1 MIGTAS
7 RIHARVVAELK
18 RTVAAG
24 YVHDAPSEIIAY
36 SFDGTFQQRRP
47 DLAISPG
54 STEEVAAVMRIAARE
69 AIPIIARGASSG
81 LAGGTI
87 PESGGLILNL
97 ARMDRIVE
105 IDTSN
110 VCVVA
115 QAGVVTLQLQQAVE
129 RVGLF
134 YPPDPASSR
143 QSTIGGNV
151 ATNAGGPRCLKY
163 GVTRD
168 YVIGMTVVLASG
180 EIMRLGGKFTKNAT
194 GYQLMQLLVG
204 SEGTLGIVTE
214 VILRL
219 APLPRARVT
228 AVASFS
234 QLAQASQAVS
244 KIMGGGILPATL
256 ELMDGTTINV
266 VEDFLEIGLPRQAQA
281 MLLLEQDGG
290 DESVARADVERMA
303 EICRS
308 LGAEQVQIATSAAE
322 RDKLWQARRA
332 VSAALGRLR
341 PNKLG
346 EDVVV
351 PKSEIPAMIAAVGEI
366 AATYGLPIPVFGHAG
381 DGNLHP
387 NILFDLRDPDE
398 VQRVEFAA
406 RDIFRAAIRLGG
418 TLSGEH
424 GVGTLKREFL
434 EEAQGVPAVAL
445 SRSIKAVFDP
455 RGLLNPGKVFPTGR
469 GTAGF
474 LAELPTLQG
483 TTPG

>member
-1 MIGTAS
+1 VTSATLAG
-7 RIHARVVAELK
+7 EL
-18 RTVAAG
+18 RTVVDPS
-24 YVHDAPSEIIAY
+24 YVHDQPSEIISY
-36 SFDGTFQQRRP
+36 SYDGTFQQHRP
-47 DLAISPG
+47 DLVVSPA
-54 STEEVAAVMRIAARE
+54 STEEVAAVMRIAARTKT
-69 AIPIIARGASSG
+69 PIIARGASSG

-87 PESGGLILNL
+87 PESGGLVLNL

-105 IDTSN
+105 IDTAN
-110 VCVVA
+110 VCVTA

-129 RVGLF
+129 KIGLF

-168 YVIGMTVVLASG
+168 YVIGLTVVLASG
-180 EIMRLGGKFTKNAT
+180 EILRLGGKVTKNAT
-194 GYQLMQLLVG
+194 GYGLMQLIVG

-228 AVASFS
+228 ALAVFG
-234 QLAQASQAVS
+234 QLDQASQAVS
-244 KIMGGGILPATL
+244 RIMGSGILPATL

-266 VEDFLEIGLPRQAQA
+266 VEDFLHIGLPRHAA
-281 MLLLEQDGG
+281 ALLLLEQDGA
-290 DESVARADVERMA
+290 DEAVARADVERMG
-303 EICRS
+303 EICRA
-308 LGAEQVQIATSAAE
+308 LGASDIQVATSAAE
-322 RDKLWQARRA
+322 RDKLWQARRS

-366 AATYGLPIPVFGHAG
+366 AARYDLPIPVFGHAG

-387 NILFDLRDPDE
+387 NILFDLRDVDE

-434 EEAQGVPAVAL
+434 EEAQGSLAVSL

-455 RGLLNPGKVFPTGR
+455 FGLLNPGKVFPTGR
-469 GTAGF
+469 GIVGF
-474 LAELPTLQG
+474 LSDLPTLEG
-483 TTPG
+483 STPG

>member
-1 MIGTAS
+1 VSPIDLG
-7 RIHARVVAELK
+7 VVAELK
-18 RTVAAG
+18 RTVAPG

-47 DLAISPG
+47 DLAVSPG
-54 STEEVAAVMRIAARE
+54 STEEVAAIVRIAARE
-69 AIPIIARGASSG
+69 GIPIIARGASSG

-97 ARMDRIVE
+97 ARMDAIVE

-194 GYQLMQLLVG
+194 GYQLMQVFVG

-214 VILRL
+214 VTLRL

-228 AVASFS
+228 AVATFS
-234 QLAQASQAVS
+234 QLTQASQAVS
-244 KIMGGGILPATL
+244 KIMGSGILPATL

-266 VEDFLEIGLPRQAQA
+266 VEDFLQIGLPRHAQA
-281 MLLLEQDGG
+281 LLLLEQDGG
-290 DESVARADVERMA
+290 DETVARSDVERMA
-303 EICRS
+303 EVCRS

-322 RDKLWQARRA
+322 RDGLWQARRA

-398 VQRVEFAA
+398 VKRVECAA

-434 EEAQGVPAVAL
+434 AEAQGAIAVRLA
-445 SRSIKAVFDP
+445 RSIKAAFDP
-455 RGLLNPGKVFPTGR
+455 QGLLNPGKVFPTGR
-469 GTAGF
+469 GTEGF
-474 LAELPTLQG
+474 LADLPTLAG
-483 TTPG
+483 STPG

>member
-1 MIGTAS
+1 VV
-7 RIHARVVAELK
+7 RVC
-18 RTVAAG
+18 
-24 YVHDAPSEIIAY
+24 
-36 SFDGTFQQRRP
+36 
-47 DLAISPG
+47 
-54 STEEVAAVMRIAARE
+54 ARE
-69 AIPIIARGASSG
+69 GIPIIARGASSG

-87 PESGGLILNL
+87 PESGGVVLNL
-97 ARMDRIVE
+97 ARMDRIIE
-105 IDTSN
+105 IDSAN

-129 RVGLF
+129 RRGLF

-168 YVIGMTVVLASG
+168 YVIGLKVVLASG
-180 EIMRLGGKFTKNAT
+180 EILRLGGKITKNAT
-194 GYQLMQLLVG
+194 GYGLMQLFVG

-228 AVASFS
+228 A
-234 QLAQASQAVS
+234 LAVFDELPMASQAVS
-244 KIMGGGILPATL
+244 NIMGGGILPATL

-266 VEDFLEIGLPRQAQA
+266 VEDFLHIGLPRQAQA
-281 MLLLEQDGG
+281 LLLLEQDGP
-290 DESVARADVERMA
+290 DEAVARADVERMA

-308 LGAEQVQIATSAAE
+308 LGASQIRVAASAAE
-322 RDKLWQARRA
+322 RDELWLARRS

-346 EDVVV
+346 EDIVV
-351 PKSEIPAMIAAVGEI
+351 PKSEIPAMIDAVREI
-366 AATYGLPIPVFGHAG
+366 ASTYGLPIPVFGHAG

-398 VQRVEFAA
+398 VQRVEHAA
-406 RDIFRAAIRLGG
+406 RDIFRTAIRLGG

-434 EEAQGVPAVAL
+434 EEAHGPLAVSLA
-445 SRSIKAVFDP
+445 RSIKQVFDP

-469 GTAGF
+469 GITGF
-474 LAELPTLQG
+474 LADLPTLEG
-483 TTPG
+483 ATPG

>member
-1 MIGTAS
+1 MTIALADEL
-7 RIHARVVAELK
+7 RAVVAP
-18 RTVAAG
+18 G
-24 YVHDAPSEIIAY
+24 YVHTAPSEIISY
-36 SFDGTFQQRRP
+36 SYDGTFQQRRP
-47 DLAISPG
+47 DLAVSPA
-54 STEEVAAVMRIAARE
+54 STDEVAQIVKLAKERKT
-69 AIPIIARGASSG
+69 PIIARGASSG

-87 PESGGLILNL
+87 PESGGIILNL
-97 ARMDRIVE
+97 ARMNQIVE
-105 IDTSN
+105 IDTDN
-110 VCVVA
+110 VCVTA

-129 RVGLF
+129 KAGLF

-168 YVIGMTVVLASG
+168 YVIGLTVVLASG
-180 EIMRLGGKFTKNAT
+180 DILKLGGKVTKNAT
-194 GYQLMQLLVG
+194 GYQLMQLFVG

-214 VILRL
+214 VTLKL

-228 AVASFS
+228 AVATFEK
-234 QLAQASQAVS
+234 LAQASQAVS
-244 KIMGGGILPATL
+244 RIMASGILPATL

-266 VEDFLEIGLPRQAQA
+266 VEDFLQMGLPRHAEA
-281 MLLLEQDGG
+281 MLLLEQDGTDAG
-290 DESVARADVERMA
+290 VARADVDRMA
-303 EICRS
+303 EVCRA
-308 LGAEQVQIATSAAE
+308 LGAAEVTVATTNAE
-322 RDKLWQARRA
+322 RDQLWRARRS

-346 EDVVV
+346 EDIVV
-351 PKSEIPAMIAAVGEI
+351 PKSAIPEMIASVRQI
-366 AATYGLPIPVFGHAG
+366 ASRYELPIPVFGHAG

-398 VQRVEFAA
+398 VRRVECAA

-424 GVGTLKREFL
+424 GIGTLKREFL
-434 EEAQGVPAVAL
+434 AEAQGALAVDL
-445 SRSIKAVFDP
+445 SRAIKRVFDP
-455 RGLLNPGKVFPTGR
+455 DGLLNPGKVFPTGR
-469 GTAGF
+469 GTEGF
-474 LAELPTLQG
+474 LADLPTLAG

>member
-1 MIGTAS
+1 MQPEI
-7 RIHARVVAELK
+7 VAELK
-18 RTVAAG
+18 RIVAPG
-24 YVHDAPSEIIAY
+24 YVHDAPSELISY

-47 DLAISPG
+47 DLAITPA
-54 STEEVAAVMRIAARE
+54 STAEVAAIVRVASRE
-69 AIPIIARGASSG
+69 KIPIIARGASSG

-87 PESGGLILNL
+87 PESGGLIINL

-105 IDTSN
+105 IDTAN
-110 VCVVA
+110 VCAVA

-129 RVGLF
+129 KMGLF

-168 YVIGMTVVLASG
+168 YVIGLTVVLASG
-180 EIMRLGGKFTKNAT
+180 EVLRLGGKITKNAT
-194 GYQLMQLLVG
+194 GYQLLHLFVG

-214 VILRL
+214 VIVKL

-228 AVASFS
+228 ALVVFDE
-234 QLAQASQAVS
+234 LTRASQAVS
-244 KIMGGGILPATL
+244 KIMGSGILPATL
-256 ELMDGTTINV
+256 ELMDGTTVNV
-266 VEDFLEIGLPRQAQA
+266 VEDFLHTGLPRDAEA
-281 MLLLEQDGG
+281 LLLLEQDGA
-290 DESVARADVERMA
+290 DEVTARADVERMT
-303 EICRS
+303 EICRG
-308 LGAEQVQIATSAAE
+308 LGASHMQVAVSAAE
-322 RDKLWQARRA
+322 RDALWLARRS

-366 AATYGLPIPVFGHAG
+366 ATRYSLPIPVFGHAG

-387 NILFDLRDPDE
+387 NILFDLRDADE
-398 VQRVEFAA
+398 VRRVELAA

-434 EEAQGVPAVAL
+434 AEAQGELAVGLA
-445 SRSIKAVFDP
+445 RSIKTVFDP
-455 RGLLNPGKVFPTGR
+455 DNLLNPGKVFPTGR
-469 GTAGF
+469 GVEGF
-474 LAELPTLQG
+474 LSDLPTLSG
-483 TTPG
+483 STPG

>member
-1 MIGTAS
+1 VNPTI
-7 RIHARVVAELK
+7 VAELK
-18 RTVAAG
+18 QLVAPG
-24 YVHDAPSEIIAY
+24 YVHDAPSEIISY

-47 DLAISPG
+47 DLAISPA
-54 STEEVAAVMRIAARE
+54 STEEVAAIVRVCVRE
-69 AIPIIARGASSG
+69 KIPIIARGASSG

-87 PESGGLILNL
+87 PESGGVILNL
-97 ARMDRIVE
+97 ARMDRIVD
-105 IDTSN
+105 IDTAN

-129 RVGLF
+129 KLGLF

-168 YVIGMTVVLASG
+168 YVIGLTVVLASG
-180 EIMRLGGKFTKNAT
+180 EIMRLGGRITKNAT
-194 GYQLMQLLVG
+194 GYQLMQLIVG

-214 VILRL
+214 VILKL

-228 AVASFS
+228 A
-234 QLAQASQAVS
+234 LAAFDDLTAASQAVS
-244 KIMGGGILPATL
+244 KIMGSGILPATL

-266 VEDFLEIGLPRQAQA
+266 VEDFLHIGLPRQAQA
-281 MLLLEQDGG
+281 LLLLEQDGPNAAVAG
-290 DESVARADVERMA
+290 DDVTRMA
-303 EICRS
+303 DICRS
-308 LGAEQVQIATSAAE
+308 LGATDVTVATTAAE
-322 RDKLWQARRA
+322 RDALWLARRS

-346 EDVVV
+346 EDIVV
-351 PKSEIPAMIAAVGEI
+351 PKREIPAMIAAVGEI
-366 AATYGLPIPVFGHAG
+366 ASRYDLPIPVFGHAG

-398 VQRVEFAA
+398 VRRVELAA

-434 EEAQGVPAVAL
+434 AEAQGSLAVHL
-445 SRSIKAVFDP
+445 SRSIKQLFDP
-455 RGLLNPGKVFPTGR
+455 HGLLNPGKIFPTGR
-469 GTAGF
+469 GTEGF
-474 LAELPTLQG
+474 LSDLPTLSG

>member
-1 MIGTAS
+1 MNAEI
-7 RIHARVVAELK
+7 VAELK
-18 RTVAAG
+18 RLVAPG
-24 YVHDAPSEIIAY
+24 YVHDAPSEILSY

-47 DLAISPG
+47 DLVISPA
-54 STEEVAAVMRIAARE
+54 STEEVAAIVRVAARE
-69 AIPIIARGASSG
+69 KIPIIARGASSG

-87 PESGGLILNL
+87 PESGGLIVNL

-105 IDTSN
+105 IDTAN
-110 VCVVA
+110 VCIVA

-129 RVGLF
+129 ANGLF

-168 YVIGMTVVLASG
+168 YVIGLTVVLASG
-180 EIMRLGGKFTKNAT
+180 EILRLGGKITKNAT
-194 GYQLMQLLVG
+194 GYGLMQLIVG

-214 VILRL
+214 VILKL
-219 APLPRARVT
+219 APRPRARVT
-228 AVASFS
+228 A
-234 QLAQASQAVS
+234 LAIFDNLTAASQAVS
-244 KIMGGGILPATL
+244 RIMASGILPATL

-266 VEDFLEIGLPRQAQA
+266 VEDFLHAGLPREAQA
-281 MLLLEQDGG
+281 LLLLEQDGA
-290 DESVARADVERMA
+290 DESTARADVDRMA
-303 EICRS
+303 EVCRS
-308 LGAEQVQIATSAAE
+308 LGASRVEVATTAAE
-322 RDKLWQARRA
+322 RDTLWAARRA

-351 PKSEIPAMIAAVGEI
+351 PKSEIPAMIAEVRQI
-366 AATYGLPIPVFGHAG
+366 AERYNLPIPVFGHAG

-387 NILFDLRDPDE
+387 NILFDLRDPGE
-398 VQRVEFAA
+398 VERVEWAA

-434 EEAQGVPAVAL
+434 TEVHGPLAVSLA
-445 SRSIKAVFDP
+445 RSIKQTFDP
-455 RGLLNPGKVFPTGR
+455 DGLLNPGKVFPTGR
-469 GTAGF
+469 GVEGF
-474 LAELPTLQG
+474 LRDLPTLSG
-483 TTPG
+483 VTPG